1 MVRDRADYLLKK
13 LIDEA
18 YKEGSHK
25 PLTRMSLRILILYLR
40 MNPKLSHHGDQNIE
54 RRIRSLN

>member
-1 MVRDRADYLLKK
+1 MVQIVLDYLLKK

-25 PLTRMSLRILILYLR
+25 PLTRTTPYINTIPPDD
-40 MNPKLSHHGDQNIE
+40 PKLSLQVIK
-54 RRIRSLN
+54 I